1 MSHTEGAIPAGD
13 DPLGRAMLDFQRGGL
28 RGEARYVDGDR
39 TQDGAIEENY
49 FTPREDWAEDTIE
62 RFERLAGPVL
72 DVGCGAGQHLLWFRD
87 HGVDALGLDVSPG
100 AVRTA
105 EERLADIP
113 VSGPAAEDEVEP
125 GTVAVREGDLFS
137 LDVDREYGSVLV
149 NGTQLGLAGSMA
161 GVRRT
166 LTDLAGVVEK
176 DGVAQVDGYVASELD
191 ADFFGYRPDP
201 RDGVAHRTFH
211 FEYERDVEG
220 DGTDRERL
228 VGPTLHFL
236 LLDPF
241 RLRDATVGTPWSVER
256 VVPRG
261 VYYKAIL
268 EKRVP
273 DRGVIER
280 TTKG

>member
-1 MSHTEGAIPAGD
+1 MPHTGGAIPDGD
-13 DPLGRAMLDFQRGGL
+13 DPLGRAMLDYQRGGL
-28 RGEARYVDGDR
+28 QGKVRYVDGDR
-39 TQDGAIEENY
+39 TQDGEIEEHY
-49 FTPREDWAEDTIE
+49 FTPREDWADDTL
-62 RFERLAGPVL
+62 ERLEALPGPVL

-105 EERLADIP
+105 EKRLADTS
-113 VSGPAAEDEVEP
+113 VSGPAADPEVEP
-125 GTVAVREGDLFS
+125 GEVSVREGDLFA
-137 LDVDREYGSVLV
+137 LDVECEYGSVLV

-166 LTDLAGVVEK
+166 LTDLGDVVEEDGVV
-176 DGVAQVDGYVASELD
+176 QVDGYAASELD

-211 FEYERDVEG
+211 FEYERAATDG
-220 DGTDRERL
+220 DEPRRL

-241 RLRDATVGTPWSVER
+241 RLRDAAVGTPWTVER
-256 VVPRG
+256 VVSRG
-261 VYYKAIL
+261 VYYKAVL
-268 EKRVP
+268 
-273 DRGVIER
+273 DR
-280 TTKG
+280 

>member
-1 MSHTEGAIPAGD
+1 MSHTLNAIPDGD

-28 RGEARYVDGDR
+28 RGEVRYVDGDR
-39 TQDGAIEENY
+39 TRDGAIEEHY
-49 FTPREDWAEDTIE
+49 FTPREDWAGDTID
-62 RFERLAGPVL
+62 RLERLPGPVL

-87 HGVDALGLDVSPG
+87 HGVDALGIDVSPG

-105 EERLADIP
+105 EDRLTHTP
-113 VSGPAAEDEVEP
+113 VAGPAAEEEEVEP
-125 GTVAVREGDLFS
+125 GTVAVREGDLFA

-161 GVRRT
+161 GVRQT
-166 LTDLAGVVEK
+166 LTDLAGVVGE

-211 FEYERDVEG
+211 FEYLRESGNGED
-220 DGTDRERL
+220 DGQERL

-241 RLRDATVGTPWSVER
+241 RLRDATVGTPWTVER

-261 VYYKAIL
+261 VYYKAVL
-268 EKRVP
+268 ER
-273 DRGVIER
+273 
-280 TTKG
+280 

>member
-1 MSHTEGAIPAGD
+1 MPHTESAIPVGD
-13 DPLGRAMLDFQRGGL
+13 DSLGRAMLDYQRGGL
-28 RGEARYVDGDR
+28 QGTVRYVDGNR
-39 TQDGAIEENY
+39 TRDGEIEGHY
-49 FTPREDWAEDTIE
+49 FTPRADWTEDTIE
-62 RFERLAGPVL
+62 RLEALSGPVL

-105 EERLADIP
+105 EERLADTP
-113 VSGPAAEDEVEP
+113 VSGPAARGDVEP
-125 GTVAVREGDLFS
+125 GEVTVREGDLFA

-149 NGTQLGLAGSMA
+149 NGTQLGLAGSIA
-161 GVRRT
+161 GVRQT
-166 LTDLAGVVEK
+166 LTDLAGVVEEA
-176 DGVAQVDGYVASELD
+176 GVAQVDGYVASELD
-191 ADFFGYRPDP
+191 TDFFGYRPDP

-211 FEYERDVEG
+211 FEYERT
-220 DGTDRERL
+220 GTDGDEPSRL

-261 VYYKAIL
+261 VYYKAVL
-268 EKRVP
+268 ER
-273 DRGVIER
+273 
-280 TTKG
+280 

>member
-1 MSHTEGAIPAGD
+1 MSHTMTAVPIDD
-13 DPLGRAMLDFQRGGL
+13 DPLGRAMLDYQRGGL
-28 RGEARYVDGDR
+28 QGTVRYVDGDR
-39 TQDGAIEENY
+39 TQDGAIEGHY
-49 FTPREDWAEDTIE
+49 FTPREDWDEGTIE
-62 RFERLAGPVL
+62 RLEGLPGPVL

-105 EERLADIP
+105 EERLADTP
-113 VSGPAAEDEVEP
+113 VSGPAAHDGVEP
-125 GTVAVREGDLFS
+125 GEISVRGGDLFA
-137 LDVDREYGSVLV
+137 LDVDRECGSVLV
-149 NGTQLGLAGSMA
+149 NGTQLGLAGSMP
-161 GVRRT
+161 GVSQT
-166 LTDLAGVVEK
+166 LTDLAGVVGP

-220 DGTDRERL
+220 DGTARERL

-261 VYYKAIL
+261 VYYKAVL
-268 EKRVP
+268 K
-273 DRGVIER
+273 
-280 TTKG
+280 T